1 MDWLRCLHRTKPR
14 RTRAMPKKAG
24 KQFSLPHESTE
35 QPIFRNTL
43 RLFELTGRYDSLAM
57 QKDRTVT

>member
-1 MDWLRCLHRTKPR
+1 
-14 RTRAMPKKAG
+14 MPKKAG

-43 RLFELTGRYDSLAM
+43 RLFDLTGRYDSLAM